1 MRKVSK
7 RVRNRIADCHKLY
20 IHALIVRM
28 TAVEKDSFATNMAG
42 SSTRE
47 VITLQFGHYSNF
59 AGTHWWNI
67 QESSFCYDPN
77 ASFQQEINHDVL
89 FREGLTLLGEQTYTP
104 RLLMFDLKGSLKN
117 LPRYGTLYQNPSCSN
132 DAVWSGKVSVH
143 KTEPEPKNEFQ
154 MDLEAEEP
162 QTTDHENVVTVNRTF
177 DHDSGAL
184 DPDSNS
190 GVTEDNKNLR
200 EKYYNLDEDIS
211 VWSDFLG
218 TCLHPKSIQLVGDF
232 LHEGSA
238 NPFNVFGYGQG
249 IVKDEHFY
257 DEFENNLHF
266 FVEECDRLQGFQVY
280 FRSYKMH
287 WG

>member
-1 MRKVSK
+1 M
-7 RVRNRIADCHKLY
+7 A
-20 IHALIVRM
+20 
-28 TAVEKDSFATNMAG
+28 AVERDRFATNMAG

-47 VITLQFGHYSNF
+47 VITLQIGHYSNF
-59 AGTHWWNI
+59 VGTHWWNI

-117 LPRYGTLYQNPSCSN
+117 LPRYGTLYQNPSFSN
-132 DAVWSGKVSVH
+132 EATWSGKISVH
-143 KTEPEPKNEFQ
+143 ETEPEPKNEFQ

-162 QTTDHENVVTVNRTF
+162 QTTDHENAITVNRTF
-177 DHDSGAL
+177 DHDSGTL

-211 VWSDFLG
+211 VWSDFLE

-280 FRSYKMH
+280 FGS
-287 WG
+287 